1 MSKRNHF
8 KSILEYGHLWYQYN
22 KDNLKNISLLLG
34 ERAVKILLTLSINSL
49 MARQYGS
56 EAFGLWS
63 YIVAFMA
70 IFQVASSLSF
80 ERVLVKNLS
89 TQPELKSS
97 VLSSAFIIRIISAF
111 ICWIGSIIFYVLLKG
126 WSDTSTVIV
135 VVLGASFLFQS
146 TDIIDAF
153 FQSQSIIRYSVLSRL
168 IGLLLSFG
176 LKIFI
181 IINNYSLEWLA
192 LFTSFEFLIVGLAL
206 YYFLNLMEPI
216 KIIQFDFTIASEIV
230 KTSWPFMLAGIGNI
244 LYMRIDQLMVGE
256 ILGKSQLGIYA
267 AAIPVATVWNIIP
280 MSIMWVLA
288 PSFALNKIDD
298 NDVYYY
304 RLSKLFKLFILLSI
318 IIILSIWLLSDFII
332 LTLYGNEYFFAS
344 SVLKIYIFT
353 TYPVFMNIA
362 QSLWITNDNK
372 FSIIIIQMLLGC
384 LISVLL
390 NYYFLKDF
398 GLIGAP
404 LISLLSNLIALV
416 LSNICFA
423 PSIFLMQIGIFDL
436 NFHKKIQQKCNF

>member
-1 MSKRNHF
+1 
-8 KSILEYGHLWYQYN
+8 
-22 KDNLKNISLLLG
+22 
-34 ERAVKILLTLSINSL
+34 
-49 MARQYGS
+49 
-56 EAFGLWS
+56 
-63 YIVAFMA
+63 
-70 IFQVASSLSF
+70 
-80 ERVLVKNLS
+80 
-89 TQPELKSS
+89 
-97 VLSSAFIIRIISAF
+97 
-111 ICWIGSIIFYVLLKG
+111 
-126 WSDTSTVIV
+126 
-135 VVLGASFLFQS
+135 
-146 TDIIDAF
+146 
-153 FQSQSIIRYSVLSRL
+153 
-168 IGLLLSFG
+168 
-176 LKIFI
+176 
-181 IINNYSLEWLA
+181 
-192 LFTSFEFLIVGLAL
+192 
-206 YYFLNLMEPI
+206 
-216 KIIQFDFTIASEIV
+216 
-230 KTSWPFMLAGIGNI
+230 MLAGIGNI